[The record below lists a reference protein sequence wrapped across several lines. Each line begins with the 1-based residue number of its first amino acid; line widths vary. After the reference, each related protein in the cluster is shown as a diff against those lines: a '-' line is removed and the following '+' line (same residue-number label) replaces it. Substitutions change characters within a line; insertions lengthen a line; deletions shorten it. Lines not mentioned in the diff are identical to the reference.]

1 MDKPI
6 YVVNSKVADSLREL
20 CGGSL
25 PEGYIVSDEL
35 PKLPEYKMKGSN
47 PTIPPEICRPDPPAT
62 PPRLR
67 YAHNFVPAPG
77 EVEFA
82 VCSKCGIVVGA
93 APKSREHFERERNLI
108 EKGCQFK

>member
-1 MDKPI
+1 MDNAMKNIIPKDGIPDNPPPI
-6 YVVNSKVADSLREL
+6 FA
-20 CGGSL
+20 
-25 PEGYIVSDEL
+25 
-35 PKLPEYKMKGSN
+35 
-47 PTIPPEICRPDPPAT
+47 
-62 PPRLR
+62 PPRPR
-67 YAHNFVPAPG
+67 YGHNFVPAPG